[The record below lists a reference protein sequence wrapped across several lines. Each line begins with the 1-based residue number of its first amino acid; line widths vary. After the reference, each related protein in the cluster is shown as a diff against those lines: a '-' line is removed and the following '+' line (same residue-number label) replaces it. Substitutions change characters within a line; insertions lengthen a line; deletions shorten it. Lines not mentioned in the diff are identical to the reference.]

1 MELVRKERSK
11 TTGRQLEQKENRG
24 RLLPR
29 SKTSARQLGEDRAD
43 NLLSSRSKTS
53 SRDGVQERKSPGR
66 SRDDWKFQ
74 DRGRRY
80 QVG

>member
-1 MELVRKERSK
+1 MELVGKERSK
-11 TTGRQLEQKENRG
+11 TSGRQLEQKENRG

-29 SKTSARQLGEDRAD
+29 SKTSGRQLGENRGD

-53 SRDGVQERKSPGR
+53 GRNEVQERKSLGR

-74 DRGRRY
+74 DRDRRY